1 MYIAAITYMYKFIE
15 TQKLLSVDKGL
26 MFQTK
31 TKNPN
36 PSIHCDAES
45 FSAVLILALA
55 LQPAFSQTP
64 VRELILIG
72 I

>member
-1 MYIAAITYMYKFIE
+1 MYKFIE
-15 TQKLLSVDKGL
+15 TQKLLSVVKRL

-45 FSAVLILALA
+45 CIVQFSNNM
-55 LQPAFSQTP
+55 QPASQTP
-64 VRELILIG
+64 VEELIPIG